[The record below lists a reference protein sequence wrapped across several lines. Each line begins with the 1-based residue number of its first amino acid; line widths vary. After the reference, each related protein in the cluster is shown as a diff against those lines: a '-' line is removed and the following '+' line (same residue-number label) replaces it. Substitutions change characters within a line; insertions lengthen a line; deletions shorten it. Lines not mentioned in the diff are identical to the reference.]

1 MSEGSEQ
8 TARDALRAVCGT
20 AAGLVI
26 GTDPLAGLRAVRSI
40 ELAAR
45 SAVLGYVR
53 ACRERGVS
61 WHETGAAAGLNP
73 ADDSRLT
80 VAGRAFSLATGPLR
94 HAGSRDF
101 AWPCRTCGEP
111 VADHGPRR
119 AGRRSRAGQPAAR
132 GGGRRVALASCL
144 VHGTNPRH

>member
-8 TARDALRAVCGT
+8 TARDALLAVGDA

-26 GTDPLAGLRAVRSI
+26 GTDPLAGLRAARSI

-61 WHETGAAAGLNP
+61 WHEIGAAAGLSS
-73 ADDSRLT
+73 ADDSGLT
-80 VAGRAFSLATGPLR
+80 VAGRAFTLATDPLR
-94 HAGSRDF
+94 HAWSRDF
-101 AWPCRTCGEP
+101 AWTCRTCGGP
-111 VADHGPRR
+111 VTDHGPGRSPGEQEDGHAPGCQQLAAAVR
-119 AGRRSRAGQPAAR
+119 AW
-132 GGGRRVALASCL
+132 LAESASG
-144 VHGTNPRH
+144 V